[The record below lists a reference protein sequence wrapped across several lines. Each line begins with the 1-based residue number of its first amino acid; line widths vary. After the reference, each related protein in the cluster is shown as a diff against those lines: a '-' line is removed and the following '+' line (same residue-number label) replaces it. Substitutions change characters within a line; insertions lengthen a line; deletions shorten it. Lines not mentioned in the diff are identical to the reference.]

1 MYGISLLRESVC
13 GCRRLFQLCS
23 ASIMPLLLRS
33 EAEHEQESVG
43 VVSAKSSW
51 RVAMT
56 HLRIFLLN
64 LFINEC
70 LFGLLLVVGDGR

>member
-1 MYGISLLRESVC
+1 MYGISLLNASVC
-13 GCRRLFQLCS
+13 GCCQLFQLCS

-33 EAEHEQESVG
+33 EAEHEAVG

-51 RVAMT
+51 RMAMT

-70 LFGLLLVVGDGR
+70 LFGLLLVVGDGQ